1 MTKNWDAYKS
11 VIVGEYK
18 DNNKALH
25 EVQRIMESKYNF
37 KASCVLPLFSSSSRR
52 LLAPTHFPHLSFP
65 SARVVGIVK
74 DASAARLEEVMLLPD
89 LSRRGPFPTHF

>member
-37 KASCVLPLFSSSSRR
+37 KASCVLPLFSSFSRQHLTPTKLPQISPFTR
-52 LLAPTHFPHLSFP
+52 PSCWNRQICFPGLAL
-65 SARVVGIVK
+65 GNG
-74 DASAARLEEVMLLPD
+74 DASFSPRPVEVY
-89 LSRRGPFPTHF
+89 S